1 MDSQGRELMN
11 TQHLAMYAQVAL
23 GVYLVEML
31 HLESC
36 INMPSVGKTREDG
49 FSHPGKSGSD
59 SVKEQQ

>member
-1 MDSQGRELMN
+1 MN